1 MLSLHLNSA
10 QRGVNVWTAEPPLPR
25 CGGGTGRATTSATRA
40 AFTTRWTA
48 RTDPS
53 SSRSADW
60 WVDQHSFSSLHTWER
75 GLNRSTEQKAWAQFQ
90 ESYIFP
96 IIFLELFVALTP
108 WWSPT
113 LPVTILLLLPLF
125 PLSLLLLVLILSLIP
140 MPMPGQ
146 LSPLHTEW
154 NLLLHYIAWAHL
166 FRSSSLIQLFFFWL
180 CLESHMPLVL
190 FRVAGLWFWFHF
202 RIAASRII

>member
-1 MLSLHLNSA
+1 MNG
-10 QRGVNVWTAEPPLPR
+10 QNRPLIKPKR
-25 CGGGTGRATTSATRA
+25 RLVS
-40 AFTTRWTA
+40 RWA
-48 RTDPS
+48 L
-53 SSRSADW
+53 
-60 WVDQHSFSSLHTWER
+60 QNSFSSLHTWER

-140 MPMPGQ
+140 MPMPVQ
-146 LSPLHTEW
+146 LSPLHTER
-154 NLLLHYIAWAHL
+154 NLLPERICLDLAVW
-166 FRSSSLIQLFFFWL
+166 SSSTFSGGVQKATCHWICFVWL
-180 CLESHMPLVL
+180 AYDSGSILESLPAEL
-190 FRVAGLWFWFHF
+190 
-202 RIAASRII
+202 SRLISMRWDV